1 VHGDIEGSICI
12 RPVGAVDGRTLQ
24 WLERDL
30 ALYLGL
36 PVRTTRN
43 MPVPAESYEEGRGQ
57 YYSTRI
63 IGKMLR
69 EVPDGAFKLLGVIDR
84 DLCIPILTFV
94 FGEAQLDG
102 TVALVSLTRLRQ
114 EFYGLPPDRFLFH
127 ERLRKESL
135 HELGHTFGLI
145 HCPSRECVMSLSNTV
160 IDVDRKGRSFCR
172 HCLDVV
178 LAKAEAGR

>member
-1 VHGDIEGSICI
+1 MG
-12 RPVGAVDGRTLQ
+12 TLR

-43 MPVPAESYEEGRGQ
+43 MPVPADSYEAVRGQ

-63 IGKMLR
+63 IGEMLR
-69 EVPDGAFKLLGVIDR
+69 EVPVDAVKLLGVIDR

-102 TVALVSLTRLRQ
+102 PAALVSLTRLRQ
-114 EFYGLPPDRFLFH
+114 EFYGLPPDRVLFL

-135 HELGHTFGLI
+135 HELGHTFGLV
-145 HCPSRECVMSLSNTV
+145 HCRSRECAMSLSNTV
-160 IDVDRKGRSFCR
+160 ADVDRKGRTFCR
-172 HCLDVV
+172 HCFEVV
-178 LAKAEAGR
+178 LAKAEEGR